1 MADTTPAV
9 KTAPETSDAYA
20 IVEASGTQIWL
31 QTNRY
36 YDPVSY
42 THLRAHET

>member
-20 IVEASGTQIWL
+20 IVEASGTQIGCK
-31 QTNRY
+31 QTVITTWIGFK
-36 YDPVSY
+36 P
-42 THLRAHET
+42 TWMQP